1 MPNVALKARHV
12 IPECAEENPLREA
25 KRVVAPTDSEAEQAV
40 LLWKS

>member
-12 IPECAEENPLREA
+12 IFPECAEENPLREA

-40 LLWKS
+40 LL